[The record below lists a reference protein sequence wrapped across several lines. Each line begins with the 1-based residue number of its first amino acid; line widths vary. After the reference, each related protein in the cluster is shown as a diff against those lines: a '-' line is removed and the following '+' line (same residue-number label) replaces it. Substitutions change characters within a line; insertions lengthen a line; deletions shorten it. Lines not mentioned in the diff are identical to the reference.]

1 MISNHAFAEDAVFAD
16 EVGIILRYKTATAQ
30 AGLKFMTAHFETNAL
45 LSGQYCNIPA
55 VLRHSRERLHAKHEC
70 IGSEDK
76 IKRNKTHINTQEFFF
91 SSKKKISH
99 QKQLTSWLQFYRD

>member
-16 EVGIILRYKTATAQ
+16 EVGISLRYKTATAQ
-30 AGLKFMTAHFETNAL
+30 AGLKFMPTHFETNAL

-76 IKRNKTHINTQEFFF
+76 IKHTHINTQELFLFFEFFF
-91 SSKKKISH
+91 F
-99 QKQLTSWLQFYRD
+99 LFYRD

>member
-16 EVGIILRYKTATAQ
+16 EVGISLTYKTATAQ
-30 AGLKFMTAHFETNAL
+30 AGQKFMTAHFETNAL
-45 LSGQYCNIPA
+45 LYGQYCNIPA

-76 IKRNKTHINTQEFFF
+76 IKMK
-91 SSKKKISH
+91 
-99 QKQLTSWLQFYRD
+99 